1 MGIAHGLA
9 GASGLALLIG
19 ALQGPRRGDA
29 MGVGSFGTAA
39 ATLFGI
45 ALTLGLLIPLLANRS
60 TRVAG
65 VIIAAHATIAVTAF
79 VLLLAWASIGQAAP

>member
-1 MGIAHGLA
+1 
-9 GASGLALLIG
+9 
-19 ALQGPRRGDA
+19 

-45 ALTLGLLIPLLANRS
+45 ALTLGLLIPLMTKRS
-60 TRVAG
+60 PRVAG
-65 VIIAAHATIAVTAF
+65 FIIATHATIAVTAF